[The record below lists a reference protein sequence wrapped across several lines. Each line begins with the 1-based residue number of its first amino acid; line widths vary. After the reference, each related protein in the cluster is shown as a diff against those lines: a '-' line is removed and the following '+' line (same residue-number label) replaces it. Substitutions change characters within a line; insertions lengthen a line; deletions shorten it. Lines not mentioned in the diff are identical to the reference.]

1 MDTMRDRFAP
11 VVSRLLD
18 EDPRVAVVLAAIGTD
33 AFAGAARRHPD
44 RVVDVGIREQLLIGT
59 AAGLALTG
67 LRPVAHTF
75 ASFLVERPFEQVKL
89 DLGHQE
95 AGAVLV
101 SAAASF
107 DWPAGGY
114 THMAPGDVALLDTL
128 DGWTVHVPGHPD
140 EAETLLRHAVA
151 AGDDKVYVRL
161 SVQANGQALPVDGER
176 FRTVREGRSGVVV
189 AVGPM
194 LDAVLAATKGLDV
207 TVLYATTVRPFDG
220 AALRRATE
228 TAGADVVLVEPYL
241 AGTSTA
247 AANDALSDVPH
258 RLLGLGVGRRE
269 LRRYGRPEEHVA
281 AHGLDARSLR
291 ERIAGFLG
299 AAWRQESARMSRSSP
314 SSSMASSRARTQA
327 NWDSWSAIQNFPGS
341 ASTSSSRSSLGQRT
355 AREVSSSG
363 SVANIFPATRNV
375 GMLQAI
381 FSVVSGRDRAIRRTS
396 SASGMAGTVS
406 ARTDN
411 HLVRAVAGMR
421 LQ

>member
-33 AFAGAARRHPD
+33 GFAGAARRHPD
-44 RVVDVGIREQLLIGT
+44 RVVDVGIREQLLIGA

-67 LRPVAHTF
+67 LRPVVHTF

-176 FRTVREGRSGVVV
+176 FHTVREGRSGVVV

-194 LDAVLAATKGLDV
+194 LDAVLAATEGLDV
-207 TVLYATTVRPFDG
+207 TLLYATTVRPFDG

-269 LRRYGRPEEHVA
+269 LRRYGRLEEHVA

-299 AAWRQESARMSRSSP
+299 AA
-314 SSSMASSRARTQA
+314 
-327 NWDSWSAIQNFPGS
+327 
-341 ASTSSSRSSLGQRT
+341 
-355 AREVSSSG
+355 
-363 SVANIFPATRNV
+363 
-375 GMLQAI
+375 
-381 FSVVSGRDRAIRRTS
+381 
-396 SASGMAGTVS
+396 
-406 ARTDN
+406 
-411 HLVRAVAGMR
+411 VRV
-421 LQ
+421 